1 LDGVELIVKP
11 TFFRSVFILPKRIG
25 EANEMKRKLIA
36 AIFWGIVIGVAI
48 AAGLTGVSG
57 LGILV
62 VAAFAVIS
70 GVIRIRLS
78 SWSSNQEQVQT

>member
-1 LDGVELIVKP
+1 
-11 TFFRSVFILPKRIG
+11 
-25 EANEMKRKLIA
+25 MKRKLIA
-36 AIFWGIVIGVAI
+36 AIFWGMVIGVAI
-48 AAGLTGVSG
+48 AAGLTGISG

-78 SWSSNQEQVQT
+78 SWSSNQEQVQA